1 MTNHST
7 NSGNRN
13 RFRIIGGEWRSRKL
27 GFPGDVEGLRPTADQ
42 IRETLFNWLQ
52 MTIAGAHCL
61 DLFAGSGALSFEA
74 LSRGAASVTA
84 LDLSPKVTSS
94 LRENCS
100 ILSCK
105 NLEII
110 GADAMQW
117 LRKQSGKAQYDVVFL
132 DPPYRLNLLQDC
144 LDLLVAGNFVNAGGM
159 IYLESDRTLESL
171 AFPAGCRLVKA
182 KKAGQV
188 FYGVCEIQMK

>member
-7 NSGNRN
+7 KSGNSN

-27 GFPGDVEGLRPTADQ
+27 GFPGGIEGLRPTPDR

-52 MTIAGAHCL
+52 MKIAGAHCL

-84 LDLSPKVTSS
+84 LDLSSKVTSS

-100 ILSCK
+100 ILPCK

-110 GADAMQW
+110 GVDAMQW
-117 LRKQSGKAQYDVVFL
+117 LRKQSGKKQYDVVFL
-132 DPPYRLNLLQDC
+132 DPPYKLDLLQDC
-144 LDLLVAGNFVNAGGM
+144 LDLLAAGNFVKAGGM
-159 IYLESDRTLESL
+159 IYLESDRALESL
-171 AFPAGCRLVKA
+171 AFPAGCHLVKS

-188 FYGVCEIQMK
+188 FYGVCEMQMK